1 MKLMCKKSR
10 WALFLATVF
19 GSLQISLS
27 QGQESVDTGF
37 ASIICDVR
45 KEPPAWALYER
56 QLIDTLNRAGIEFY
70 DTYVLKDGSL
80 EWKERYEGGMN
91 SSDDA
96 YEAFRGFSLLTAL
109 GGAEEIDRR
118 HRKVW
123 EGITKQFTRY
133 GQIYRE
139 FDSNWDWMHHGEG
152 YISLY
157 PMGMVK
163 PNDEVFR
170 DRAVRFAAMYTGED
184 PESPNWD
191 PEHKIIRSVMN
202 GSRGPKMEWVKRDWI
217 PTNGN
222 LTYYPLPYFDIPGV
236 EESTAWINDHPDNDQ
251 FGKLVKVLSDRMA
264 KGDVPINLAATALIA
279 NAYLYTGE
287 KKYVQWVKDYV
298 GTWERLTRENGGITP
313 DNVGLSG
320 KAGEYTGYWWGG
332 YYGWVWPRGGTD
344 IVYATLTSAKVAT
357 LLSGDKRYADLPR
370 SQMAVM
376 RKEGRLEDGRY
387 VMPIRHDQRGW
398 YHYSAEIAYPY
409 VNLWYLY
416 HNEDDWSHIE
426 RLAEAELKRNGRIDD
441 PDLGW
446 AYFVRGRNPDYPLE
460 AFQRD
465 FRFVAE
471 KMVTIRNENGD
482 PETWVD
488 NKWINHDP
496 VRMDNLVRLTI
507 GAMPIHKRGE
517 MLHAQVRYF
526 DPENKRAGLPS
537 DVAALVSRIEEDW
550 IQIEVSNV
558 NQFERRQLVIQGGTY
573 GEHQI
578 KSIQI
583 VDSSEELI
591 DAKALTLDLGPG
603 AGFSVK
609 LMLDRYINKPSYQFP
624 WN

>member
-1 MKLMCKKSR
+1 MGRLLR
-10 WALFLATVF
+10 LGLAT
-19 GSLQISLS
+19 
-27 QGQESVDTGF
+27 
-37 ASIICDVR
+37 
-45 KEPPAWALYER
+45 
-56 QLIDTLNRAGIEFY
+56 
-70 DTYVLKDGSL
+70 
-80 EWKERYEGGMN
+80 
-91 SSDDA
+91 
-96 YEAFRGFSLLTAL
+96 
-109 GGAEEIDRR
+109 
-118 HRKVW
+118 
-123 EGITKQFTRY
+123 
-133 GQIYRE
+133 
-139 FDSNWDWMHHGEG
+139 
-152 YISLY
+152 
-157 PMGMVK
+157 
-163 PNDEVFR
+163 
-170 DRAVRFAAMYTGED
+170 
-184 PESPNWD
+184 
-191 PEHKIIRSVMN
+191 
-202 GSRGPKMEWVKRDWI
+202 
-217 PTNGN
+217 
-222 LTYYPLPYFDIPGV
+222 
-236 EESTAWINDHPDNDQ
+236 
-251 FGKLVKVLSDRMA
+251 
-264 KGDVPINLAATALIA
+264 
-279 NAYLYTGE
+279 
-287 KKYVQWVKDYV
+287 
-298 GTWERLTRENGGITP
+298 
-313 DNVGLSG
+313 
-320 KAGEYTGYWWGG
+320 
-332 YYGWVWPRGGTD
+332 GGTD

-558 NQFERRQLVIQGGTY
+558 NQFERQTISDPRRHLWRTPNQ
-573 GEHQI
+573 
-578 KSIQI
+578 
-583 VDSSEELI
+583 VDP
-591 DAKALTLDLGPG
+591 DCRFVGRT
-603 AGFSVK
+603 
-609 LMLDRYINKPSYQFP
+609 N
-624 WN
+624 

>member
-1 MKLMCKKSR
+1 
-10 WALFLATVF
+10 
-19 GSLQISLS
+19 
-27 QGQESVDTGF
+27 
-37 ASIICDVR
+37 
-45 KEPPAWALYER
+45 
-56 QLIDTLNRAGIEFY
+56 
-70 DTYVLKDGSL
+70 
-80 EWKERYEGGMN
+80 
-91 SSDDA
+91 
-96 YEAFRGFSLLTAL
+96 
-109 GGAEEIDRR
+109 
-118 HRKVW
+118 
-123 EGITKQFTRY
+123 
-133 GQIYRE
+133 
-139 FDSNWDWMHHGEG
+139 
-152 YISLY
+152 
-157 PMGMVK
+157 
-163 PNDEVFR
+163 
-170 DRAVRFAAMYTGED
+170 
-184 PESPNWD
+184 
-191 PEHKIIRSVMN
+191 
-202 GSRGPKMEWVKRDWI
+202 
-217 PTNGN
+217 
-222 LTYYPLPYFDIPGV
+222 
-236 EESTAWINDHPDNDQ
+236 
-251 FGKLVKVLSDRMA
+251 
-264 KGDVPINLAATALIA
+264 
-279 NAYLYTGE
+279 
-287 KKYVQWVKDYV
+287 
-298 GTWERLTRENGGITP
+298 
-313 DNVGLSG
+313 
-320 KAGEYTGYWWGG
+320 
-332 YYGWVWPRGGTD
+332 
-344 IVYATLTSAKVAT
+344 
-357 LLSGDKRYADLPR
+357 
-370 SQMAVM
+370 
-376 RKEGRLEDGRY
+376 LEDGRY

-609 LMLDRYINKPSYQFP
+609 LMLDRYKNKPSYQFP